1 MSNPRLQEGKQ
12 PNMTHLGGSMYIV
25 RTQAGLR
32 KAIKQQFDDWKEMEV
47 YGRPKKYPAI
57 VAIMSGR
64 SCGID
69 HIQIAS
75 THLNVIK
82 DVLAQ
87 QGEL

>member
-1 MSNPRLQEGKQ
+1 MPYLRLQDDKQ

-47 YGRPKKYPAI
+47 YGRPKKYPALVSI
-57 VAIMSGR
+57 VSGR

-82 DVLAQ
+82 DVLTQ
-87 QGEL
+87 QGEI

>member
-1 MSNPRLQEGKQ
+1 MSFLRLQESKQ
-12 PNMTHLGGSMYIV
+12 PNMTPLGGAMYVV

-32 KAIKQQFDDWKEMEV
+32 KAIKEQFDDWKEMEV

-57 VAIMSGR
+57 VAIVAGR
-64 SCGID
+64 NCGID

-75 THLNVIK
+75 THLNVVK

-87 QGEL
+87 QGEI

>member
-1 MSNPRLQEGKQ
+1 MPYLRLQEDKQ
-12 PNMTHLGGSMYIV
+12 PNMTHLGNSMYIV

-47 YGRPKKYPAI
+47 YGRPKKYPAV